1 MKKRLLALFC
11 VLALLVSGS
20 AMVAS
25 ADSTTLTYDCPHC
38 KKPVDWEPIVF
49 GSHFATSGTD
59 TATNHY
65 HGEATHLHYYLDKDY
80 TASQVK
86 QMNID
91 AGITVCM
98 DLRGRSITCGNRLY
112 YVHGGG
118 VVNAVDTVGTGSV
131 YVTTQSVA
139 AGNSYDTN
147 NVVGTIGYV
156 EAGSTLRLYGGTYGA
171 DNTSGRSTKGMFA
184 VLANATCEVYGGTFN
199 GTTVSQTGGTF
210 EVYNNAALN
219 VYGGTIN
226 SGTAP
231 KGECV
236 CLAATTAKLTV
247 SGNATIENVYLASPA
262 ASNITVSGAYTGSMG
277 ITLNGTSSEGLDIG
291 DLTNSG
297 NISGATMTTTDG
309 WVVNPSGTNLIL
321 SRFASVS
328 VAGVIAADGTVTS
341 YDTLQKA
348 VDAYKDGYI
357 SLLADSAESVT
368 VTKDV
373 VIAMNGKDITGTVT
387 VAEGATLYGMDS
399 KTDDFTVKDGDYG
412 KISKVVG
419 NIAGLPAESNV
430 AEDGYLMVKEGDAV
444 SFHRVDLKIYA
455 MTLRSESVGL
465 YYRCNFAGD
474 EKVAAAVQSFG
485 ITMTV
490 NGTPNAETM
499 NDKNSSSFTGFV
511 GGANG
516 NLGNSYSTLLNNVL
530 KEGNSKLI
538 NKRNASLPIYGRAY
552 IKTVD
557 GIAFGMAVSRT
568 LMEQLEGVDD
578 RMDSLALTQVKEVVA
593 MYKKF
598 SGLMGNWNLTKITEA
613 AGKTD
618 AQLEEDSRLKVLVIG
633 NSHGLDATNLLYEVF
648 QDQAPQQNVLVGALY
663 YDGCNMTQHA
673 NFAKGNE
680 AVYSYHK
687 NSGQNADHSWDV
699 AKPAT
704 ILDALQ
710 DEQWDIIVMQQM
722 NHRLGMDNSSS
733 GNFVAADWQYVIDY
747 VKENQ
752 DYMPRL
758 AFHMVWANPDQDE
771 YWDPASNLSHPTKTS
786 TTWADTHTANWPG
799 TNGKYDMDLLYSD
812 IIANTQKH
820 LVDTS
825 AFLGENYYEFII
837 PSGTAVQYA
846 LRSLDTVRTQSE
858 IYRDYTHMS
867 DYGRLIAAYLWY
879 AKIMG
884 LSKID
889 NVGIN
894 AIPSVLH
901 HSKSTFPTAE
911 SGYAVD
917 DQMKLDII
925 ECVNWALEH
934 PFELPAE

>member
-1 MKKRLLALFC
+1 MKKRLLALVC

-38 KKPVDWEPIVF
+38 KKPVDWEPLNPT
-49 GSHFATSGTD
+49 GGNLAAGQHHFYLADSYAASATKQISASNAGTTVCLD
-59 TATNHY
+59 L
-65 HGEATHLHYYLDKDY
+65 HGESFT
-80 TASQVK
+80 
-86 QMNID
+86 
-91 AGITVCM
+91 
-98 DLRGRSITCGNRLY
+98 
-112 YVHGGG
+112 
-118 VVNAVDTVGTGSV
+118 
-131 YVTTQSVA
+131 
-139 AGNSYDTN
+139 
-147 NVVGTIGYV
+147 
-156 EAGSTLRLYGGTYGA
+156 
-171 DNTSGRSTKGMFA
+171 TSGRSINISASNTVSVMDTVGGGSVNGTA
-184 VLANATCEVYGGTFN
+184 GSNNPGGGTVSVAGGCTFN
-199 GTTVSQTGGTF
+199 LHSGTLTFTNDVNTAHGGTGCGGVVALNGASTMNMYDGTI
-210 EVYNNAALN
+210 EGADVVVSDYDLGANGCGGTIYVNTGSALN
-219 VYGGTIN
+219 VYGGSI
-226 SGTAP
+226 G
-231 KGECV
+231 KGS
-236 CLAATTAKLTV
+236 AANKGDGIILYGSTSKLTV
-247 SGNATIENVYLASPA
+247 ANDAIIEDVYLNAPG
-262 ASNITVSGAYTGSMG
+262 ASNITVSGTYTGSMG
-277 ITLNGTSSEGLDIG
+277 ITLNGASSEGLDIG

-934 PFELPAE
+934 PFELPEE